1 MEAVKVMGTI
11 DERGQLMLDQPLE
24 LVENSRVEV
33 IILVQDGLPISSEE
47 DTPKE
52 EILADL
58 RQAWQ
63 EAMTGQAIPVAQL
76 WENFDDE

>member
-11 DERGQLMLDQPLE
+11 DERGQLTLDQPLE

-33 IILVQDGLPISSEE
+33 IILVQDALSISPEE

-52 EILADL
+52 EVLADL
-58 RQAWQ
+58 RQAWR

-76 WENFDDE
+76 WEDFDDE

>member
-1 MEAVKVMGTI
+1 MIKPCYLA
-11 DERGQLMLDQPLE
+11 R
-24 LVENSRVEV
+24 VENSQFEV
-33 IILVQDGLPISSEE
+33 IILVQDALAISSEE

-58 RQAWQ
+58 RQAWR

-76 WENFDDE
+76 WEDFDNE

>member
-33 IILVQDGLPISSEE
+33 IILVQESSPISAEE

-52 EILADL
+52 EVLADL
-58 RQAWQ
+58 RQAWR

-76 WENFDDE
+76 WESFDDE

>member
-11 DERGQLMLDQPLE
+11 DERGQLTLDQPLE

-33 IILVQDGLPISSEE
+33 IILVQEASPISAEE
-47 DTPKE
+47 DPPKE
-52 EILADL
+52 EVLADL
-58 RQAWQ
+58 RQAWR

-76 WENFDDE
+76 WG